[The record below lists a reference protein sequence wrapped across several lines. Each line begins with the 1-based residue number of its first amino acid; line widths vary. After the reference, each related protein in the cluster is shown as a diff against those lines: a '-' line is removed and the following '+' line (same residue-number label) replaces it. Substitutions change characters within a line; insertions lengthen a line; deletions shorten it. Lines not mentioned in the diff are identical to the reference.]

1 MTKSKMAD
9 IIEQNERLTKEMEI
23 LKAQAAEQAR
33 ARETADPR
41 YIKGAAD
48 KDFVEAVARKMLEL
62 QKK

>member
-1 MTKSKMAD
+1 
-9 IIEQNERLTKEMEI
+9 MEI